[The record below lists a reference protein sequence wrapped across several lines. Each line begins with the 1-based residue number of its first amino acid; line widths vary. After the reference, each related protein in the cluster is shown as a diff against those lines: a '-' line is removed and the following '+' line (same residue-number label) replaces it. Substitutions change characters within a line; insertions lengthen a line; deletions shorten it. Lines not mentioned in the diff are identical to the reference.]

1 MEVVESSQGD
11 MEFQIKGS
19 AFEVVWLSS
28 VPGFL
33 ICFLVVMGLEFSFGW
48 NLGYMLELS
57 GTFGSFLKQFP
68 SVRIKL
74 LKEKLIYVQAFVI
87 SAMSVAVRILFGII

>member
-19 AFEVVWLSS
+19 AFEVVWLPS

-57 GTFGSFLKQFP
+57 GTFGSYLKQFP
-68 SVRIKL
+68 SVRIMF
-74 LKEKLIYVQAFVI
+74 LKEKLIVY
-87 SAMSVAVRILFGII
+87 RLFSFL